1 MANNADAMGLAAGHF
16 RTAASSAPAYWQN
29 PKKPMTPQQID
40 FLARQGRKIA
50 RLRCAAASTALWRRR
65 GWCAKRSRQS
75 DGCAPSALCVF
86 QSLPR
91 WIERREIEAS
101 SHSYRPI

>member
-50 RLRCAAASTALWRRR
+50 RLGMR
-65 GWCAKRSRQS
+65 GGQ
-75 DGCAPSALCVF
+75 
-86 QSLPR
+86 
-91 WIERREIEAS
+91 
-101 SHSYRPI
+101 YRPLATPRLVCQT